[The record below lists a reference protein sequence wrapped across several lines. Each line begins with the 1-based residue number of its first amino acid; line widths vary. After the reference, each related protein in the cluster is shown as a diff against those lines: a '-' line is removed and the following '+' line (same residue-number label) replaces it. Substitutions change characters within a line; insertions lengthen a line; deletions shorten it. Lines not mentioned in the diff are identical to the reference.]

1 MWSTSRAEPAPGLL
15 EQLDALDLDEGDT
28 LVGAAITNGESDILL
43 VASNGKAA
51 LEGLRPGTWR
61 ITMRQGMGG
70 MMGGRGG
77 AGGNQNAGG
86 NNDPVQIVTVIAGQ
100 TIDVTL

>member
-1 MWSTSRAEPAPGLL
+1 MAG
-15 EQLDALDLDEGDT
+15 
-28 LVGAAITNGESDILL
+28 
-43 VASNGKAA
+43 NGKAT

-61 ITMRQGMGG
+61 ITMRTGMGG

-77 AGGNQNAGG
+77 NQNAGG
-86 NNDPVQIVTVIAGQ
+86 SNDPVQIVTVTAGQ

>member
-1 MWSTSRAEPAPGLL
+1 MASVAACSWMVLAVAAHGHDWHRWRAHAPEWSWQWLFPS
-15 EQLDALDLDEGDT
+15 
-28 LVGAAITNGESDILL
+28 
-43 VASNGKAA
+43 
-51 LEGLRPGTWR
+51 
-61 ITMRQGMGG
+61 GG